1 MKKSEVNL
9 LRREIWKWYKESGLE
24 TKVLYSIPI
33 NKLVHF
39 SPKGLKHAISIH
51 HGHPEI
57 ELELVKQLPK
67 ILVDAYY
74 VGFSPNKDG
83 NPLIFGV
90 HDFYNIVIHKK
101 KIYQIWL
108 RVKETREKAFY
119 YDHGVISELK

>member
-1 MKKSEVNL
+1 MTKSEINL
-9 LRREIWKWYKESGLE
+9 LRIEIWQWVKESGLE
-24 TKVLYSIPI
+24 GKILYSVPL

-39 SPKGLKHAISIH
+39 SHKGLKHAISVH
-51 HGHPEI
+51 HGYPEI
-57 ELELVKQLPK
+57 ELELVRQLPR

-83 NPLIFGV
+83 NPLIIGV
-90 HDFYNIVIHKK
+90 HDFYNIVIHEN

-108 RVKETREKAFY
+108 KVKETRDKTFY